1 MEELKMSL
9 TALRQAALAS
19 RRFPVG
25 AVVEVKRPGGDND
38 GPSEKSRKDLV
49 VQPEPH
55 WQASI
60 EAATD

>member
-1 MEELKMSL
+1 MSL

-25 AVVEVKRPGGDND
+25 AMLEIKRPGGDND
-38 GPSEKSRKDLV
+38 TSEKPRKDLG